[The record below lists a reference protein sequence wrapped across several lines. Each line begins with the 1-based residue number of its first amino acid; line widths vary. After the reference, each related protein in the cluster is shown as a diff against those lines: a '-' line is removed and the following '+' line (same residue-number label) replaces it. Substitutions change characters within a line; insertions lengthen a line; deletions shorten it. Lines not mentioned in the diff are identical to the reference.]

1 MPRRKNGPKRTLE
14 NVHKEYDENGR
25 WNQERNRVKGA
36 LRQSFRM
43 SPQMWETLQRAKHE
57 LPPALKKDGT
67 PGKRPQVR
75 YKCAICGGMFM
86 QKYVQVDHIFPVVPL
101 WKTESEMTYDE
112 MADRIF
118 CSKNNLQVVCSTPLS
133 KNNGKS
139 SCHKIKSDEENYIR
153 KQIAIG
159 NLEDRNMPEDFN
171 WNSIIKRFKK
181 EFKEYLVEKEEK
193 RLAKERRKAERE
205 AKRKKQ
211 QEV

>member
-86 QKYVQVDHIFPVVPL
+86 QKYVQVDHIEPVVPL
-101 WKTESEMTYDE
+101 HKVEAEMTYDE
-112 MADRIF
+112 MAERIF
-118 CSKNNLQVVCSTPLS
+118 CPKSNLQVVCSTPLS
-133 KNNGKS
+133 KNNGKP

-153 KQIAIG
+153 KQIVKEGWKA
-159 NLEDRNMPEDFN
+159 NEYELEDRIEEV
-171 WNSIIKRFKK
+171 KE
-181 EFKEYLVEKEEK
+181 EFKDYLKEKEQK
-193 RLAKERRKAERE
+193 RLAKEKRKAERE
-205 AKRKKQ
+205 AKRKR
-211 QEV
+211 